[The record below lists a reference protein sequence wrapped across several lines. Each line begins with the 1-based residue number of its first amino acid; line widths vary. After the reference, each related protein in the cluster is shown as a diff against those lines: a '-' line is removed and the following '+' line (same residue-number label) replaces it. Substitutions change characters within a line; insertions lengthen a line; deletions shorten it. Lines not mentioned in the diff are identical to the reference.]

1 VIAMQIV
8 DSPTER
14 TTAATDLLIALA
26 ALGGIGYLRS
36 QPHPVPADTSAW
48 TWAFALLAVSAA
60 LGAAYHG
67 LALDGPRRNALWQAL
82 TLCLALA
89 IALVAS
95 GTSRDLL
102 GDEAADRALPA
113 LLATGGAVYALS
125 RAFPGLFIVFLL
137 YQAVVLLAALAAYGT
152 LAVSGPDEGPAWVSA
167 GVVLALAGA
176 VVQARRRSRIR
187 LVWEF
192 DHNGIFHLFQTAGLV
207 VIWLGLGMR

>member
-137 YQAVVLLAALAAYGT
+137 YQAVVLLATLAAYGT

>member
-67 LALDGPRRNALWQAL
+67 LALDGSRRSRLWQAL

-89 IALVAS
+89 IALVAC
-95 GTSRDLL
+95 GIAHDLL
-102 GDEAADRALPA
+102 GAEAADRALPA
-113 LLATGGAVYALS
+113 LLAVGAAVYALS

-152 LAVSGPDEGPAWVSA
+152 LAVSGPGGWPAWVSA
-167 GVVLALAGA
+167 GVALALAGA
-176 VVQARRRSRIR
+176 AVQARRRSRIR

-192 DHNGIFHLFQTAGLV
+192 DHNGVFHLFQAAGLV

>member
-1 VIAMQIV
+1 MQIV

-14 TTAATDLLIALA
+14 TTAATDVLIALA

-102 GDEAADRALPA
+102 GAEAADRALPA

>member
-1 VIAMQIV
+1 MQIV

-102 GDEAADRALPA
+102 GAEAADRALPA

>member
-1 VIAMQIV
+1 MQIV

-14 TTAATDLLIALA
+14 TTAATDVLIALA